1 MQPTSEQPVSFADF
15 KDHLIRLSETEVGY
29 VLIGGLAVS
38 AWAEAHLT
46 EAESIEFDLPI
57 YSKDIDLRG
66 GKAAAMILAESL
78 QAVGAEMRGIV
89 AATRK
94 AAPHMGRIFAV
105 GLFWRGQRTS
115 VEVLERLPGLDS
127 SLDDPPR
134 GTPVAT
140 AAGISLLDPC
150 SIFICKIHAA
160 NTRPGE
166 GANNDVKHLKILT
179 RVIPRFLEKVRI
191 TALPEYDAREDAQR
205 LLTLL
210 ESCLAGRESLRIP
223 LPEAE
228 LASLLTA
235 LRLHLNNQ

>member
-1 MQPTSEQPVSFADF
+1 MQPTAERPFCLTDF
-15 KDHLIRLSETEVGY
+15 EPALRKLGEAEGTGAVVG
-29 VLIGGLAVS
+29 GMAVS
-38 AWAEAHLT
+38 AWAEIFLRADEH
-46 EAESIEFDLPI
+46 ADFDLPI
-57 YSKDIDLRG
+57 YSKDLDLRG
-66 GKAAAMILAESL
+66 TKMVSTMLLHELES
-78 QAVGAEMRGIV
+78 AGAEPRGIV

-105 GLFWRGQRTS
+105 GLFWKGHRTS
-115 VEVLERLPGLDS
+115 IEVLERLPGLDS
-127 SLDDPPR
+127 SLEEPPR
-134 GTPVAT
+134 GSTLAT
-140 AAGISLLDPC
+140 KRGISLLDPC

-166 GANNDVKHLKILT
+166 GANNDVKHLAILT

-191 TALPEYDAREDAQR
+191 TALPEYDAHEDAQR

-210 ESCLAGRESLRIP
+210 EDCLAGRESLLIP

-228 LASLLTA
+228 LASLLAA

>member
-1 MQPTSEQPVSFADF
+1 MQPTPEQPVSFADF
-15 KDHLIRLSETEVGY
+15 KAHLVRLSETEVGY

-46 EAESIEFDLPI
+46 LAESVEFDLPI

-78 QAVGAEMRGIV
+78 QAAGAEMKGIV

-105 GLFWRGQRTS
+105 GLLWRGQRTS

-127 SLDDPPR
+127 SLDEPPC

-140 AAGISLLDPC
+140 AEGIALLDPC
-150 SIFICKIHAA
+150 SICICKLHAA

-166 GANNDVKHLKILT
+166 GANNDVKHLLILA
-179 RVIPRFLEKVRI
+179 RVIPRFLEKVRV

-205 LLTLL
+205 LLALL
-210 ESCLAGRESLRIP
+210 ERCIAGHEPLRIP
-223 LPEAE
+223 LPEAD
-228 LASLLTA
+228 LAGLLAA
-235 LRLHLNNQ
+235 LRLHLN